1 MKKKT
6 KEEKYPINGQE
17 CRGGEIGP
25 EREIQKWKKGKR
37 RPKWVKNEKEGK
49 SGLEMEM

>member
-1 MKKKT
+1 MKKKA
-6 KEEKYPINGQE
+6 KEAKYPIHGKEGLGWQ
-17 CRGGEIGP
+17 IGL
-25 EREIQKWKKGKR
+25 EKEIQRWKKGKR